1 MSNEKKKKLA
11 STNSLLPSINYKQ
24 SISLVLLLLVTF
36 TSPSTQTP
44 ASYDC
49 PGGCVCDETQ
59 LSARC
64 ENIDAL
70 IESFRLKAH
79 HHVARKNFMPIKSL
93 DLSNNQLTKIS
104 NQLEL
109 LVNLTELNLSH
120 NQLTQV
126 HKLNFEHLENLDLS
140 HNRITS
146 AKLSK
151 LPKNVVNLNLSH
163 NEITYLPSDFM
174 KLKKLRSLELTEN
187 PLNCSCE
194 TLMIRNWIT
203 YKHVWSDKIIKCT
216 SPQIFKGQPWLQAR
230 QNEICIESLSTST
243 QQSRFNWDDIDDNND
258 VMVDDDP
265 RNKRQADDTEYEDDV
280 NGEEHGG
287 GTDGAGE
294 EIPEGSNESKL
305 KLVYRFKG
313 LKAL

>member
-1 MSNEKKKKLA
+1 MSNEKRKKLA

-24 SISLVLLLLVTF
+24 SISLVLLLVTF
-36 TSPSTQTP
+36 TSPSIQTP
-44 ASYDC
+44 LTHYDC
-49 PGGCVCDETQ
+49 PSGCVCDETQ
-59 LSARC
+59 LSAKC

-70 IESFRLKAH
+70 IESYSIKAH
-79 HHVARKNFMPIKSL
+79 HHAAKKNFMPIKSL

-109 LVNLTELNLSH
+109 LANLTELNLSH

-126 HKLNFEHLENLDLS
+126 HKLHFEHLETLDLS
-140 HNRITS
+140 YNKITS

-151 LPKNVVNLNLSH
+151 LPKNVVHLKLSH

-187 PLNCSCE
+187 PLNCTCD

-203 YKHVWSDKIIKCT
+203 YQHVWSDKIIKCA

-230 QNEICIESLSTST
+230 QNDICIESLSTTT
-243 QQSRFNWDDIDDNND
+243 QQSKYNWDEQEYDNND
-258 VMVDDDP
+258 IMMGDQAPQYDYDD
-265 RNKRQADDTEYEDDV
+265 ED
-280 NGEEHGG
+280 GG
-287 GTDGAGE
+287 GLDGTHETPKGTD
-294 EIPEGSNESKL
+294 EGKF
-305 KLVYRFKG
+305 YRIYEF
-313 LKAL
+313 

>member
-1 MSNEKKKKLA
+1 MSNEKRKKLA
-11 STNSLLPSINYKQ
+11 STNSQLPSINYKQ

-36 TSPSTQTP
+36 TSPSIQTP
-44 ASYDC
+44 LTHYDC
-49 PGGCVCDETQ
+49 PRDCVCDETQ

-64 ENIDAL
+64 ENIETL
-70 IESFRLKAH
+70 IESYSIKAH

-104 NQLEL
+104 HQLEL
-109 LVNLTELNLSH
+109 LTNLTELNLSH

-126 HKLNFEHLENLDLS
+126 HKLNFDHLEILDLS
-140 HNRITS
+140 FNRITS

-151 LPKNVVNLNLSH
+151 LPKNVVHLNLSH

-203 YKHVWSDKIIKCT
+203 YRHVWSDNIIKCA
-216 SPQIFKGQPWLQAR
+216 SPQLYKGQPWLQAR
-230 QNEICIESLSTST
+230 QNEICIEALSTTT
-243 QQSRFNWDDIDDNND
+243 QQSKYNWDELEDNDIMMGDDPNAGTEDDND
-258 VMVDDDP
+258 
-265 RNKRQADDTEYEDDV
+265 EDGD
-280 NGEEHGG
+280 GE
-287 GTDGAGE
+287 DGEVTSPAGKT
-294 EIPEGSNESKL
+294 IGK
-305 KLVYRFKG
+305 FKNI
-313 LKAL
+313 KKI